1 MNTNDRPS
9 KSPTISLTASYDIC
23 AAHQLNRTDWDAQKN
38 RAAFGHCA
46 DLHGHQYKLEV
57 TLEGEIPAE
66 TGMIIN
72 GYEVDR
78 IVREK
83 IMSRIDHKFLN
94 KDIPFFSEKLPTA
107 EWIAVWAFGELKNA
121 FPSACR
127 LAKVRIYETP
137 NLYAE
142 YAGS

>member
-1 MNTNDRPS
+1 MEN
-9 KSPTISLTASYDIC
+9 KSPHLSLTASYDIC
-23 AAHQLNRTDWDAQKN
+23 AAHQLNRPDWDSAKN

-57 TLEGEIPAE
+57 TLEGDVPAE

-72 GYEVDR
+72 GYEIDR

-94 KDIPFFSEKLPTA
+94 KDIPFFQ
-107 EWIAVWAFGELKNA
+107 
-121 FPSACR
+121 
-127 LAKVRIYETP
+127 
-137 NLYAE
+137 
-142 YAGS
+142 